1 MYRRGRVQTV
11 MLIVKEVQSLEDCRA
26 FVLER
31 ELLVLRQAEV
41 MRQHCCIRISTRV
54 EVDRG
59 VKHTIQSLKAP
70 RKPVALQSPMGLD
83 Q

>member
-1 MYRRGRVQTV
+1 

-54 EVDRG
+54 EVVRG

>member
-1 MYRRGRVQTV
+1 

-41 MRQHCCIRISTRV
+41 MRQQ
-54 EVDRG
+54 
-59 VKHTIQSLKAP
+59 IQSLKAP